1 MPSRQD
7 SNGMLDLLYQG
18 VKMRSVLYWYAH
30 ADMSHNLWGPDRV
43 PSNEYEERI
52 LEARKKM
59 RFNRIFPQILE
70 FYNGQK

>member
-1 MPSRQD
+1 
-7 SNGMLDLLYQG
+7 
-18 VKMRSVLYWYAH
+18 MRSILYWYAH
-30 ADMSHNLWGPDRV
+30 ADMSCNLWGPDRV